1 MTDQRHTL
9 ALIGL
14 RCSGKSSVGARLAQ
28 RLALPFTDLDERV
41 REFASNVEATEF
53 HHTGEVL
60 AMIGASRFR
69 ALEGLALAMAL
80 DRRVPFV
87 LATGGGVVE
96 LAENRA
102 RLTNSCLVVWLD
114 APLDVLKARLRA
126 DPALRPPVLGRD
138 PVEELA
144 ALHARRAAWYEEVA
158 HLRVDSG
165 HDDPDTIAAALADRA
180 EVRAWLASAAVA

>member
-1 MTDQRHTL
+1 MTAPRNTL

-14 RCSGKSSVGARLAQ
+14 RCSGKSSVGALLAE
-28 RLALPFTDLDERV
+28 RLALSFIDLDERV

-69 ALEGLALAMAL
+69 ALESLALAMAL
-80 DRRVPFV
+80 DRTSPFV

-96 LAENRA
+96 LAENRS
-102 RLTNSCLVVWLD
+102 RLAKSCLVVWLD
-114 APLDVLKARLRA
+114 APLDVLTQRLRA

-144 ALHARRAAWYEEVA
+144 ALHARRAAWYAEVA
-158 HLRVDSG
+158 QVRVDSG
-165 HDDPDTIAAALADRA
+165 HDTPDAIAANLAA
-180 EVRAWLASAAVA
+180 HPSVREWFGAAKPS

>member
-1 MTDQRHTL
+1 MSPSRHTL

-14 RCSGKSSVGARLAQ
+14 RCSGKSSVGARLAA

-69 ALEGLALAMAL
+69 ALEALALAMAL
-80 DRRVPFV
+80 DRKVPFV

-102 RLTNSCLVVWLD
+102 RLSSSCLVVWLD
-114 APLDVLKARLRA
+114 APLDVLTARLRA

-144 ALHARRAAWYEEVA
+144 ALHARRAAWYAEVA
-158 HLRVDSG
+158 QLRVDSG
-165 HDDPDTIAAALADRA
+165 HDDPETIAARLADDAR
-180 EVRAWLASAAVA
+180 VRDWLSAAAAS

>member
-1 MTDQRHTL
+1 MSTPRHTL

-14 RCSGKSSVGARLAQ
+14 RCSGKSSVGERLAKT
-28 RLALPFTDLDERV
+28 LGLPFTDLDERV

-69 ALEGLALAMAL
+69 ALESLALAMAL
-80 DRRVPFV
+80 DRKVPFV

-96 LAENRA
+96 LAENRS
-102 RLTNSCLVVWLD
+102 RLTSASLVIWLD
-114 APLDVLKARLRA
+114 APLDVLSARLRA

-144 ALHARRAAWYEEVA
+144 ALHARRAAWYAEVSN
-158 HLRVDSG
+158 LRIDSG
-165 HDDPDTIAAALADRA
+165 SDSPDVIAARLSEHPRVK
-180 EVRAWLASAAVA
+180 EWLMAASAA

>member
-1 MTDQRHTL
+1 MSTPRQTL

-14 RCSGKSSVGARLAQ
+14 RCSGKSSVGERLAKT
-28 RLALPFTDLDERV
+28 LGLPFTDLDERV

-69 ALEGLALAMAL
+69 ALESLALAMAL
-80 DRRVPFV
+80 DRKVPFV

-96 LAENRA
+96 LAENRS
-102 RLTNSCLVVWLD
+102 RLASSSLVIWLD
-114 APLDVLKARLRA
+114 APLDVLSARLRA

-144 ALHARRAAWYEEVA
+144 ALHARRAAWYAEVA
-158 HLRVDSG
+158 NLRIDSG
-165 HDDPDTIAAALADRA
+165 ADSPDVIAARLSEHPRVKEWLLA
-180 EVRAWLASAAVA
+180 ASAA

>member
-1 MTDQRHTL
+1 MSSSRHTL

-14 RCSGKSSVGARLAQ
+14 RCSGKSSVGARLAA

-69 ALEGLALAMAL
+69 ALEALALAMAL
-80 DRRVPFV
+80 DRKVPFV

-102 RLTNSCLVVWLD
+102 RLASSCLVVWLD
-114 APLDVLKARLRA
+114 APLDVLTARLRA

-144 ALHARRAAWYEEVA
+144 ALHARRAAWYAEVA

-165 HDDPDTIAAALADRA
+165 RDEPEVIAARLAEDPR
-180 EVRAWLASAAVA
+180 VRDWLAAAATS